1 MVLRYY
7 DATQGEYRLKRRV
20 LWGLWGLAAGLI
32 AGSMASWLL
41 N

>member
-1 MVLRYY
+1 MELHYY
-7 DATQGEYRLKRRV
+7 DPARGEYRLKRRL
-20 LWGLWGLAAGLI
+20 LWGLWGLAAGLV